1 MRSIL
6 TWQFWPI
13 ISVWNLVFKKNKTKK
28 RTTKTSI
35 ANGGKLMQINR
46 IRERS
51 NFEPPKYRADYAK
64 AHEKS
69 IHREINTNGQQT
81 VRNVWPHFDHQR
93 NKTNYHFYQ
102 SGKDVL
108 KF

>member
-1 MRSIL
+1 
-6 TWQFWPI
+6 
-13 ISVWNLVFKKNKTKK
+13 
-28 RTTKTSI
+28 
-35 ANGGKLMQINR
+35 MQINR

-81 VRNVWPHFDHQR
+81 VRNV
-93 NKTNYHFYQ
+93 
-102 SGKDVL
+102 
-108 KF
+108 